1 MKRTRKF
8 LDKWGHYTYLAAAAL
23 GLHTKD
29 YTMLSLMLS
38 MFLLEITTRLDK
50 NDQDNHSSDL

>member
-1 MKRTRKF
+1 MKRIRKF
-8 LDKWGHYTYLAAAAL
+8 LDKWGHYTYLGSAAL

-29 YTMLSLMLS
+29 YTVLSLMLS